1 MRSIAVFSD
10 LTLPSGPARY
20 EAVCELHR
28 LVTASLMMDLRAIND
43 GSIKDPKDKANVLS
57 TAIRFLKDNKIKA
70 NKSTSPMDLESL
82 LGDLNLPEFIDEQAI
97 NYTTRDK

>member
-1 MRSIAVFSD
+1 MKVVPIHSD
-10 LTLPSGPARY
+10 LKLPSGPARY

-28 LVTASLMMDLRAIND
+28 LVTESLLLDLKAIND

-70 NKSTSPMDLESL
+70 DKSTSPVDLESL
-82 LGDLNLPEFIDEQAI
+82 LGDLKLPEFRDEQAI
-97 NYTTRDK
+97 N